1 MERQFAAM
9 DSVRTFLRS
18 SDLPGLEM
26 VAVLQRD
33 GLARLP
39 IMVGKDKISLPVLLD
54 DPELVFEKVYGA
66 AKKRA
71 FFFFDRKGCLLAG
84 GIEGDL
90 SVRSERTRIIDDIMK
105 AYK

>member
-9 DSVRTFLRS
+9 DSVRTLLRS

-26 VAVLQRD
+26 ITVLKRD
-33 GLARLP
+33 GLARLET
-39 IMVGKDKISLPVLLD
+39 MVGRKTAPVLLD
-54 DPELVFEKVYGA
+54 SPELVFEKVYGA
-66 AKKRA
+66 AKRRP
-71 FFFFDRKGCLLAG
+71 FFFYDRKGCLLSG

-90 SVRSERTRIIDDIMK
+90 SVRADRARLIDDILK